1 MALEQPKH
9 WSNAACREWH
19 TGHYHSQ
26 AAEWQRPIETIDGV
40 IVRTAP
46 AICPPDDWHAENGF
60 IGSRRAMETF
70 LYRPE
75 GGLVSMHVAGVD

>member
-1 MALEQPKH
+1 
-9 WSNAACREWH
+9 
-19 TGHYHSQ
+19 
-26 AAEWQRPIETIDGV
+26 V

-46 AICPPDDWHAENGF
+46 ALCPPDDWHAENGF

-75 GGLVSMHVAGVD
+75 GGLVSMHVAGAE